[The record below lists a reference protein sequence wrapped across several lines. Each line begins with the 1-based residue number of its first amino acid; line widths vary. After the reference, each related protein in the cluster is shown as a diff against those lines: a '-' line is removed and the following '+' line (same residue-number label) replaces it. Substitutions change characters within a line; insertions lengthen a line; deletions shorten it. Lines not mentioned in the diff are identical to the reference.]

1 MLSMAPGR
9 SRYRTDLAC
18 LLQLFRLVLLLESL
32 QVIDKARRRAFG
44 YLFQIA
50 LHQRLALLFDV
61 AADFASKVPDHP
73 ELFGRHQ
80 VAQRPGPRVA
90 RDARRYPV
98 VLFGDVGLAAV
109 KVAGNAEFHGGA
121 FQRVVLGLLDA
132 GLGVGGA
139 GADAFARH
147 AVDGD
152 RRGHRDHIADLREVA
167 DGVRPVGR
175 DAVQDVGHRVPFDV
189 FDPVSVPL
197 TIGPPF
203 ARLNQPGIY
212 RLSQRAQKVRE
223 SQRHNLRR
231 LRRPRPIRINRL
243 RFGLG
248 FGFGF
253 GLDGL
258 RGLFSESGRGSPA
271 TARFVIHLV
280 V

>member
-1 MLSMAPGR
+1 MKNVIWKMENDPQS
-9 SRYRTDLAC
+9 SRLYLTGLPK
-18 LLQLFRLVLLLESL
+18 LFRLVLLLEAL

-50 LHQRLALLFDV
+50 LHQRLALLFYV
-61 AADFASKVPDHP
+61 AADFAAEVPDHP

-80 VAQRPGPRVA
+80 IAQRLGPRVA

-98 VLFGDVGLAAV
+98 VLLDDVGLAAV
-109 KVAGNAEFHGGA
+109 KVAGDAEFHGGA

-147 AVDGD
+147 AFYGD

-175 DAVQDVGHRVPFDV
+175 YAVQDVGHRVPFDV
-189 FDPVSVPL
+189 FDPVGVPL

-203 ARLNQPGIY
+203 TRLDQPRIY
-212 RLSQRAQKVRE
+212 RLSQCAQNVSE
-223 SQRHNLRR
+223 GQRHNLRR
-231 LRRPRPIRINRL
+231 LRRPRPIWIAL
-243 RFGLG
+243 LQ
-248 FGFGF
+248 FGFGPGF
-253 GLDGL
+253 GCGTDFS
-258 RGLFSESGRGSPA
+258 LFRLGA
-271 TARFVIHLV
+271 D
-280 V
+280 